1 VSKRE
6 ITPANE
12 AGLFLTPNE
21 ALLALFLV
29 MAGRG
34 GTGKTFLL
42 RWICERALNAGRSV
56 VIADGDR
63 TNRSLPRF
71 LDGVLTPPSANDP
84 VVLGWLEAII
94 GKQVEEHFNVIV
106 DLGGGDLVLKRMA
119 LELALQAFLQR
130 HGITPAIL
138 HMLNPEVESL
148 SYLTSLEEKGLFA
161 PERTALIL
169 NEGLVAADNDDD
181 ERVFDRVKEHPVFK
195 AAIRRGAIQIVMPRL
210 VPAMDINARHLSF
223 ADAAAGKTK
232 EGLPPLNIFRRER
245 VAIWLRAMETA
256 FAPIAEWLP

>member
-1 VSKRE
+1 MSKRE

-245 VAIWLRAMETA
+245 VAIWLRAMEVA
-256 FAPIAEWLP
+256 FAPIAGWLP